1 MQSRAKQSNAMQ
13 CKAMQSKVK
22 QSKVKQC
29 NAMQCKAK
37 QSNATQINAMQFKAK
52 QSKAMQC
59 TRMVFLCCSLGKVVL
74 AVFETRLRFGV
85 LAAASAPKRSALAPK
100 RLASLRSIPL
110 RRKCYF
116 LRVCS
121 VSEGAAGPPLRNGVR
136 EHGFAST
143 RSALLIQDIGR
154 KARKKTRSLQKRLIS
169 DYYSIRSHFHFDSSP
184 VLFLDRSQNGHP
196 ERHEHV
202 AAEKRCSQE

>member
-1 MQSRAKQSNAMQ
+1 MQSNAKQSNAKQ
-13 CKAMQSKVK
+13 INAMQSKAIRCNAK
-22 QSKVKQC
+22 QSKAMQCDAMQSKSMQRKSMQC

-37 QSNATQINAMQFKAK
+37 
-52 QSKAMQC
+52 QC
-59 TRMVFLCCSLGKVVL
+59 TRMVFLCCSLGKLVL

-121 VSEGAAGPPLRNGVR
+121 VSECAAWPPLRNGVR
-136 EHGFAST
+136 EHGFAPN

-154 KARKKTRSLQKRLIS
+154 KARK
-169 DYYSIRSHFHFDSSP
+169 
-184 VLFLDRSQNGHP
+184 
-196 ERHEHV
+196 RHYLY
-202 AAEKRCSQE
+202 R

>member
-1 MQSRAKQSNAMQ
+1 MQSRAKQCS
-13 CKAMQSKVK
+13 AMQSNAKQGKAK
-22 QSKVKQC
+22 QSKEKQC
-29 NAMQCKAK
+29 NAMQCDAMQSKAK
-37 QSNATQINAMQFKAK
+37 QRNAMRCNANQSKAKQCNANQCNAMQSKAK

-116 LRVCS
+116 LRVCC
-121 VSEGAAGPPLRNGVR
+121 VSECAAGPPLRNGVR
-136 EHGFAST
+136 EHGFAPN
-143 RSALLIQDIGR
+143 RSAFLIQDIGR
-154 KARKKTRSLQKRLIS
+154 KARK
-169 DYYSIRSHFHFDSSP
+169 
-184 VLFLDRSQNGHP
+184 
-196 ERHEHV
+196 RHYLY
-202 AAEKRCSQE
+202 R

>member
-1 MQSRAKQSNAMQ
+1 M
-13 CKAMQSKVK
+13 
-22 QSKVKQC
+22 
-29 NAMQCKAK
+29 
-37 QSNATQINAMQFKAK
+37 
-52 QSKAMQC
+52 
-59 TRMVFLCCSLGKVVL
+59 
-74 AVFETRLRFGV
+74 

-121 VSEGAAGPPLRNGVR
+121 VSECAAGPPLRNGVR
-136 EHGFAST
+136 EHGFAPN
-143 RSALLIQDIGR
+143 RSALLIQDISR
-154 KARKKTRSLQKRLIS
+154 KARKTLSLQTRLIS

-202 AAEKRCSQE
+202 AAEKRCSQERAHDQAIECVANPTRHARSFVSSLSG